1 MVIDLVIATINIT
14 TMSSG
19 FTVVIVVIVKLC
31 SEHYDHHLYNH
42 RFTWIMAEETKICGI
57 TYV

>member
-14 TMSSG
+14 AMSSG

-31 SEHYDHHLYNH
+31 S
-42 RFTWIMAEETKICGI
+42 
-57 TYV
+57 